1 MSAEE
6 QCAELDSDQC
16 SQASDDSFHS
26 ARSFEDAEG
35 GAALSP
41 SSWNKDA
48 DESCDVGQLD
58 AKEESEALA
67 QLLQNVTVQMRPE
80 GLTSIDARRGVTM
93 FFRNEFQQ
101 SEDFLSLGKDSI
113 PVFAVSHGV
122 ITMLK
127 ALMTFDDGVKM
138 QALSLLLLLIEF
150 VFVTRCR
157 LWRG

>member
-6 QCAELDSDQC
+6 DCAELDSDQC

-35 GAALSP
+35 GAALSAN
-41 SSWNKDA
+41 SWNKDV
-48 DESCDVGQLD
+48 DESCDVSQLD
-58 AKEESEALA
+58 SKESEALE
-67 QLLQNVTVQMRPE
+67 QLLQNVTVQTRPE

-138 QALSLLLLLIEF
+138 QARAAF
-150 VFVTRCR
+150 AYCFC
-157 LWRG
+157 